1 MGRHS
6 VKIAVCFSGQIRTG
20 VQASPNIINYIGNLW
35 DNCTFFCH
43 TWDINTRKP
52 YNANGIHRPGY
63 PLDNETLNKFIDIY
77 GLHGKIVVEDYNE
90 IAKVKASTRWN
101 PMHYSW
107 RRSIEV
113 MHEYQRTTDLKFD
126 LVVKLR
132 PDVLARP
139 TRNMSKEIANCFLKN
154 DSNSFFAES
163 TFSGS
168 HGIIDDVVYYAKPS
182 IMDRASKFAY
192 YQEATGLMGLKTYLE
207 QEKINLACSVQD
219 LPEMGYAIL
228 REESLHR
235 DPVNDWQGCFDD
247 DMKFY
252 QPL

>member
-1 MGRHS
+1 M
-6 VKIAVCFSGQIRTG
+6 KIAVCFSGQVRTG
-20 VQASPNIINYIGNLW
+20 VQAAPNIKNYIGNLW

-43 TWDINTRKP
+43 TWSMNTRKP
-52 YNANGIHRPGY
+52 YNANGIHREGY
-63 PLDNETLNKFIDIY
+63 PLDHDTLTKFVDTY
-77 GLHGKIVVEDYNE
+77 GLYGKIVVEDYDE
-90 IAKVKASTRWN
+90 ILKVKFNTGWN

-113 MHEYQRTTDLKFD
+113 MQEYQKRTTNLNFD
-126 LVVKLR
+126 FVVKLR
-132 PDVLARP
+132 PDVLTRP
-139 TRNMSKEIANCFLKN
+139 SRCMSKEIANCLLKN
-154 DSNSFFAES
+154 DKNSFFAES
-163 TFSGS
+163 IYSGQM
-168 HGIIDDVVYYAKPS
+168 GIIDDVIYYATPA

-192 YQEATGLMGLKTYLE
+192 VQEATNLMGIKPYLE
-207 QEKINLACSVQD
+207 QEKINLACSVRD

-235 DPVNDWQGCFDD
+235 DPVKDWQGCFED

>member
-1 MGRHS
+1 M
-6 VKIAVCFSGQIRTG
+6 KIAVCFSGQIRTG
-20 VQASPNIINYIGNLW
+20 VQAAPNIKNYIGNLW

-43 TWDINTRKP
+43 TWDMNTRKP
-52 YNANGIHRPGY
+52 YNANGIHREGY
-63 PLDNETLNKFIDIY
+63 PLDHDTLTKFVDMY
-77 GLHGKIVVEDYNE
+77 GLYN
-90 IAKVKASTRWN
+90 TGWN

-113 MHEYQRTTDLKFD
+113 MQEYQRMTTNLDFD
-126 LVVKLR
+126 FVVKLR

-139 TRNMSKEIANCFLKN
+139 TRTMSKEIANCLLKH
-154 DSNSFFAES
+154 DKNSFFAES
-163 TFSGS
+163 TYSGQQ
-168 HGIIDDVVYYAKPS
+168 GIIDDVIYYAKPE

-192 YQEATGLMGLKTYLE
+192 FQEATNVLGIKPYLE
-207 QEKINLACSVQD
+207 QEQINLACSVQD

>member
-1 MGRHS
+1 M
-6 VKIAVCFSGQIRTG
+6 KIAVCFSGQIRTG
-20 VQASPNIINYIGNLW
+20 VYAAPGIKNYIGNLW

-52 YNANGIHRPGY
+52 FNANGIDRPGY
-63 PLDNETLNKFIDIY
+63 LLDHDTLTKFVDIY
-77 GLHGKIVVEDYNE
+77 SLYGKIVVENYDE
-90 IAKVKASTRWN
+90 IRRTKTSGAWN

-107 RRSIEV
+107 RRSIEI
-113 MHEYQRTTDLKFD
+113 MQEYQRLTTNFDFD

-132 PDVLARP
+132 PDVLPRN
-139 TRNMSKEIANCFLKN
+139 TRSMSKEIANFLLKN
-154 DSNSFFAES
+154 DKNSFFAES
-163 TFSGS
+163 TYSGQQ
-168 HGIIDDVVYYAKPS
+168 GIIDDVIYYAVPD

-192 YQEATGLMGLKTYLE
+192 AQELTGLQGIKTHLD
-207 QEKINLACSVQD
+207 QENIKIACTVKD
-219 LPEMGYAIL
+219 LHEMGYAIL

-235 DPVNDWQGCFDD
+235 DPVNDWQGCYDD

>member
-1 MGRHS
+1 M
-6 VKIAVCFSGQIRTG
+6 KIAVCFSGQVRTG
-20 VQASPNIINYIGNLW
+20 VQAFPSIKNYIGNLW
-35 DNCTFFCH
+35 NDCIFFSH

-63 PLDNETLNKFIDIY
+63 PLDHDTITKFVDIY
-77 GLHGKIVVEDYNE
+77 GLHGKFLIEKYNE
-90 IAKVKASTRWN
+90 VFEVKKSTGWN

-113 MHEYQRTTDLKFD
+113 MQEYQKITNLHFH

-132 PDVLARP
+132 PDVILRP
-139 TRNMSKEIANCFLKN
+139 NRSLSREIVNCLLKHDKN
-154 DSNSFFAES
+154 TFFAES
-163 TFSGS
+163 TYSGQQ
-168 HGIIDDVVYYAKPS
+168 GIIDDVIYFATPEV
-182 IMDRASKFAY
+182 MDQASKFAY
-192 YQEATGLMGLKTYLE
+192 FQEDSGIMGIQSYLD

-235 DPVNDWQGCFDD
+235 DPVNDWQGCYDD
-247 DMKFY
+247 DMKLY

>member
-1 MGRHS
+1 M
-6 VKIAVCFSGQIRTG
+6 KIAVCFSGQVRTG
-20 VQASPNIINYIGNLW
+20 VQAAPNIKNYIGNLW

-52 YNANGIHRPGY
+52 YNANGIHREGY
-63 PLDNETLNKFIDIY
+63 PLDNDTLTKFVDIY
-77 GLHGKIVVEDYNE
+77 GLYGKFVVEKYDE
-90 IAKVKASTRWN
+90 IFRKKSTTAWQ

-113 MHEYQRTTDLKFD
+113 MQEYQRLTTNLEFD
-126 LVVKLR
+126 FVVKMR

-139 TRNMSKEIANCFLKN
+139 TRSMSKEIANCLLKH
-154 DSNSFFAES
+154 DKNSFFAES
-163 TFSGS
+163 TYSGQL
-168 HGIIDDVVYYAKPS
+168 GIIDDVIYYAKPE

-192 YQEATGLMGLKTYLE
+192 VQEATGLMGIKPYLE

-235 DPVNDWQGCFDD
+235 DPVLDWDGCFED

>member
-1 MGRHS
+1 M
-6 VKIAVCFSGQIRTG
+6 KIAVCFSGQIRTG
-20 VQASPNIINYIGNLW
+20 VQASPNIINYIGNMW

-63 PLDNETLNKFIDIY
+63 PLDRDTLTKFVTTY
-77 GLHGKIVVEDYNE
+77 RLQGKIVVEKYDDIFE
-90 IAKVKASTRWN
+90 IKKSTGWN

-113 MHEYQRTTDLKFD
+113 MQDYQKITNSNFD
-126 LVVKLR
+126 FVVKLR
-132 PDVLARP
+132 PDLLTRP
-139 TRNMSKEIANCFLKN
+139 TRSMSKEIANCLLKH
-154 DSNSFFAES
+154 DKNSFFAES
-163 TFSGS
+163 TYSGQQ
-168 HGIIDDVVYYAKPS
+168 GIIDDVVYYAQPE

-192 YQEATGLMGLKTYLE
+192 VQETTNMMGIKPYLE
-207 QEKINLACSVQD
+207 QENINLACSVQD
-219 LPEMGYAIL
+219 LHEMGYAIL

-235 DPVNDWQGCFDD
+235 DPINDWQGCFED

>member
-1 MGRHS
+1 M
-6 VKIAVCFSGQIRTG
+6 KIAVCFSGQIRTG

-43 TWDINTRKP
+43 SWTMNTRKP
-52 YNANGIHRPGY
+52 YNANGIYRDGY
-63 PLDNETLNKFIDIY
+63 PLDHDTLTKFVDIY
-77 GLHGKIVVEDYNE
+77 GLYGKIEVEQLNE
-90 IAKVKASTRWN
+90 ISSKKWSSSWQ

-113 MHEYQRTTDLKFD
+113 MQEYQKRTTNFD
-126 LVVKLR
+126 FDFVVKLR
-132 PDVLARP
+132 PDILLRP
-139 TRNMSKEIANCFLKN
+139 TRSMSKEIANCLLKH
-154 DSNSFFAES
+154 DKNSFFSES
-163 TFSGS
+163 TFSGNY
-168 HGIIDDVVYYAKPS
+168 GIIDDVMYYARPE

-192 YQEATGLMGLKTYLE
+192 TQEITGVMGLKPYLDKE
-207 QEKINLACSVQD
+207 NINLACTVQD

-235 DPVNDWQGCFDD
+235 DPVNDWQGCYDD